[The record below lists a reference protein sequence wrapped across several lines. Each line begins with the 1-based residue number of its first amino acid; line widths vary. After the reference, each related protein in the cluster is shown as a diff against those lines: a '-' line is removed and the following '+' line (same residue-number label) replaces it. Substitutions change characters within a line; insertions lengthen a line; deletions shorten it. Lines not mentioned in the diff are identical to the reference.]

1 MRSVPQS
8 DKEGSLIELTEEKSF
23 YQEYEV
29 FSKRTLNSTF
39 QYQFSL
45 LAPNE
50 DMALVLA
57 QENFMRREPVVDIWI
72 VNRKH
77 IRKMDAEEKKTLSR
91 LDNKDYRTTKGY
103 GYLRKKW
110 RHYEQEIL
118 DEKEILSWG
127 GKRK

>member
-1 MRSVPQS
+1 MFL
-8 DKEGSLIELTEEKSF
+8 SLKSREF

-29 FSKRTLNSTF
+29 FSKRTPTATM

-50 DMALVLA
+50 ELALVLA

-72 VNRKH
+72 VKRSN
-77 IRKMDAEEKKTLSR
+77 IRKMSPDERVSLPR
-91 LDNKDYRTTKGY
+91 LQNKDYRNTKGY
-103 GYLRKKW
+103 GYLKKKW
-110 RHYEQEIL
+110 RHYEQEML

-127 GKRK
+127 GKIKT

>member
-1 MRSVPQS
+1 MA
-8 DKEGSLIELTEEKSF
+8 KEKTF

-29 FSKRTLNSTF
+29 FSKRTPTSTF

-50 DMALVLA
+50 EMALVLA
-57 QENFMRREPVVDIWI
+57 QENFMRREPVTDIWI

-77 IRKMDAEEKKTLSR
+77 IRKMNAEEKLTLRR

-103 GYLRKKW
+103 GYLKKKW